1 MSAISKLTPVE
12 RLDLN
17 RQIEKCYD
25 EKKLTELEIK
35 ELCNKAKEIL
45 IKEDNVQ
52 PVSAP
57 VTICGDVH
65 GQYHDLIELFRV
77 GGNCPDTN
85 YLFMGDYVDRGYHS
99 VECLCLLLSL
109 KIRYPTKIYLTRGNH
124 ESREITQ
131 VRSTHYINMNI
142 VIWLL

>member
-1 MSAISKLTPVE
+1 MSAIPKLTPVD

-65 GQYHDLIELFRV
+65 GQYHDLIELFCV

-85 YLFMGDYVDRGYHS
+85 YLFMGDYVDRGNHA
-99 VECLCLLLSL
+99 VECLCLLLAL

-131 VRSTHYINMNI
+131 VSPLSNYYL
-142 VIWLL
+142 VVWLL